1 MNEIY
6 KIYFI
11 IIVIL
16 ICFYKDIISDK
27 CFTNSNIN
35 TNKKRHIFFNL
46 LIHHIITIYAACAFI
61 FNNKILLYIHIFL
74 ILLIYVQ
81 QFIIYI
87 ASKYI
92 YNIDSVYCILT
103 LIKNKLCNE
112 KLTTHFKSLIHN
124 LDIIEYRY
132 IISTLVLLI
141 SILKIYLL

>member
-16 ICFYKDIISDK
+16 ICFYIDIINDK
-27 CFTNSNIN
+27 CFRN
-35 TNKKRHIFFNL
+35 TNKKKYIFFNL
-46 LIHHIITIYAACAFI
+46 LIHHIIAIYADFAFI

-74 ILLIYVQ
+74 ILLILIHKV
-81 QFIIYI
+81 IIYSV
-87 ASKYI
+87 SKYI

-103 LIKNKLCNE
+103 LFKNKLCNE
-112 KLTTHFKSLIHN
+112 KLTTHFKSLLYN
-124 LDIIEYRY
+124 LNFVKYRF
-132 IISTLVLLI
+132 IISALVLSI

>member
-1 MNEIY
+1 MDEIY

-27 CFTNSNIN
+27 CFTNNNIN
-35 TNKKRHIFFNL
+35 TNKKRYIFFNL
-46 LIHHIITIYAACAFI
+46 LIHHIITIYAAFAFI

-74 ILLIYVQ
+74 ILLIFIQ

-112 KLTTHFKSLIHN
+112 KLTTHFKSLLYN
-124 LDIIEYRY
+124 LNFVEYRY
-132 IISTLVLLI
+132 IISTSVLLI